1 MPLPRKSLPTS
12 GLSTA
17 VATAVAASTG
27 VGGTVGG
34 TVIAGGSG
42 IGGGNNNSNI
52 LPTNW
57 GKMSNCDSPNTL
69 IRKSVPFECSPTI

>member
-34 TVIAGGSG
+34 TVIT
-42 IGGGNNNSNI
+42 GGNNNSNI

>member
-34 TVIAGGSG
+34 VGSG
-42 IGGGNNNSNI
+42 IGGGNNNSNT